1 MVEGRCLFRQSLTH
15 THTYQQAL
23 GPLSEGSSLG
33 FSPCSPNH
41 ESHILLSSTLL
52 AQIKQLTQS
61 ACPDLGQGT
70 APHHRAEQL
79 QDLLR
84 HSLPPRLGSGLAF
97 YMTKELPKKVLRPQ
111 SRALLLPRQ
120 TPEPLLENRSA
131 VPVCIL

>member
-1 MVEGRCLFRQSLTH
+1 MPLQAEPH
-15 THTYQQAL
+15 THPHIPTGTGATLRRQFTGFL
-23 GPLSEGSSLG
+23 PLL
-33 FSPCSPNH
+33 PK
-41 ESHILLSSTLL
+41 SHILLSSTLL

-120 TPEPLLENRSA
+120 ILEPLLENRSA